1 MHISTGRHVFY
12 IGGPIFYRYSS
23 GTKACVTTTDLID
36 LDGSL
41 HCFMRPLSSC
51 NIKISVA
58 SLCRMLTAVWYMKT
72 QLFAFIFPTDYL
84 LSGSEVF
91 TLLKLYSSTH
101 PSTVALIHHRAHR
114 TCALTG
120 KGQCSRVRAC
130 SQAHVLALS
139 LSRVHKFA
147 RVPVFLRFQR
157 AGGCGVVQAAVA
169 AATAACT
176 NFRCCSP
183 LPPPPSL
190 LHRILDGERRILD
203 RVRRIFGG
211 GGGK

>member
-1 MHISTGRHVFY
+1 MHISIGRHVFY

-130 SQAHVLALS
+130 SQAHVRVLS
-139 LSRVHKFA
+139 LVYINLLAFQCFC
-147 RVPVFLRFQR
+147 VFS
-157 AGGCGVVQAAVA
+157 AQAAAVWCRRLWLRRRLRA
-169 AATAACT
+169 PTSG
-176 NFRCCSP
+176 CS
-183 LPPPPSL
+183 LPPPTLSSIEFL
-190 LHRILDGERRILD
+190 TGNVEY
-203 RVRRIFGG
+203 
-211 GGGK
+211 